1 MSWHDCAEAECRVA
15 AAEIDPIAIVVVP
28 RTHDVGGFEV
38 RRALP
43 SRRRRMVG
51 PFVFFDQMGPGEF
64 RLGRG
69 LDVRPHP
76 HIGLA
81 TVTYLFRGEILHR
94 DSLGTATAIRPGA
107 VNWMTAGRGIA
118 HSERTPPALR
128 TGPSELFGIQA
139 WVALPA
145 AREETD
151 PAFAHH
157 PAETMPTIEAE
168 GITARVIAGT
178 SWGQRSPVPTASAM
192 IYADVALTA
201 GARLPVDAEHPER
214 AVYVAEGEVEIG
226 GDVHP
231 AGELLVLRPGDA
243 VAVTA
248 RRPSR
253 LMLLGGEPMDGPRY
267 VWWNFVSSSR
277 ERIEQAKAD
286 WRAGRF
292 DAVPGEVEVIPLP
305 DRPGP

>member
-1 MSWHDCAEAECRVA
+1 MSWHDCAEADCRFTA
-15 AAEIDPIAIVVVP
+15 ADIDPIETVVVP
-28 RTHDVGGFEV
+28 RAHDVGGFEV

-43 SRRRRMVG
+43 SREKRLVG

-64 RLGRG
+64 LLGRG

-94 DSLGTATAIRPGA
+94 DSLGTALPIRPGA

-128 TGPSELFGIQA
+128 AGTSELFGIQA
-139 WVALPA
+139 WVALPKA
-145 AREETD
+145 HEETP

-157 PAETMPTIEAE
+157 PEEAMPLIEAD
-168 GITARVIAGT
+168 GVRARVIAGEL
-178 SWGQRSPVPTASAM
+178 WGARSPVPTLGDM
-192 IYADVALTA
+192 IYADVAMTA
-201 GARLPVDAEHPER
+201 GARLPIDADHAER
-214 AVYVAEGEVEIG
+214 AVYVAQGAVEVA

-231 AGELLVLRPGDA
+231 AGELLVLRAGDA
-243 VAVTA
+243 LTMTA
-248 RRPSR
+248 PRDAR

-277 ERIEQAKAD
+277 DRIEQAKAD

-292 DAVPGEVEVIPLP
+292 EAVPGEVEFTPLP
-305 DRPGP
+305 DRTGP

>member
-1 MSWHDCAEAECRVA
+1 MSWHDCAEADCRFTA
-15 AAEIDPIAIVVVP
+15 ADIDPIETVVVP
-28 RTHDVGGFEV
+28 RAHDVGGFEV

-43 SRRRRMVG
+43 SREKRLVG

-64 RLGRG
+64 LLGRG

-81 TVTYLFRGEILHR
+81 TVTYLFRGEIMHR
-94 DSLGTATAIRPGA
+94 DSLGTALPIRPGA

-128 TGPSELFGIQA
+128 AGTSELFGIQA
-139 WVALPA
+139 WVALPKA
-145 AREETD
+145 HEETP

-157 PAETMPTIEAE
+157 PEEAMPLIEAD
-168 GITARVIAGT
+168 GVRARVIAGEL
-178 SWGQRSPVPTASAM
+178 WGARSPVPTLGDM
-192 IYADVALTA
+192 IYADVAMTA
-201 GARLPVDAEHPER
+201 GARLPIDADHAER
-214 AVYVAEGEVEIG
+214 AVYVAQGAVEVA

-231 AGELLVLRPGDA
+231 AGELLVLRAGDA
-243 VAVTA
+243 LTMTA
-248 RRPSR
+248 PRDAR

-277 ERIEQAKAD
+277 DRIEQAKAD

-292 DAVPGEVEVIPLP
+292 EAVPGEVEFIPLP
-305 DRPGP
+305 DRTGP